1 MSPSST
7 LRASVYTELPLPP
20 GTSLSWIPPSSLYC
34 CHRSVSRVSAAAR
47 NLRIAA
53 SPGVRRPDFSSGAL
67 LRAKSPSPSR
77 AAPQVAAPAAN
88 VPFLKNERRFA
99 LLLNTL
105 PGSFMSILLFWTRG
119 DSFAP
124 RRFPAANGPVVTSGC
139 PARILLL
146 GQSATANVEGAG
158 RLPYKLLH
166 APLILWM
173 ILQIFDPDNLQR
185 SQVRP

>member
-1 MSPSST
+1 MSPSRT
-7 LRASVYTELPLPP
+7 FKAAMYGALPLPP
-20 GTSLSWIPPSSLYC
+20 GRSQSWIPPSSLYC

-53 SPGVRRPDFSSGAL
+53 SRGVRRPDFSSGAL

-119 DSFAP
+119 HSFAP
-124 RRFPAANGPVVTSGC
+124 RRFPAANGPVVTSGF
-139 PARILLL
+139 PARILLF
-146 GQSATANVEGAG
+146 GPFATGDVEGGG
-158 RLPYKLLH
+158 RLSYKLLY
-166 APLILWM
+166 APPLLCVW
-173 ILQIFDPDNLQR
+173 F
-185 SQVRP
+185 